1 MVYPKHIKIIITIN
15 IIKLS
20 KQIDFTKYI
29 NITINFSYIILN
41 CVKSIK
47 HIDGISVPQNYIL
60 IHFIILNKISNEI
73 HIIVDEIIC

>member
-1 MVYPKHIKIIITIN
+1 MVYPKHIEIIIAIN
-15 IIKLS
+15 IIKSS
-20 KQIDFTKYI
+20 KQIDFTEYI

-47 HIDGISVPQNYIL
+47 HIDSISVPQNYIL

>member
-60 IHFIILNKISNEI
+60 IHFIILNKIPNEI